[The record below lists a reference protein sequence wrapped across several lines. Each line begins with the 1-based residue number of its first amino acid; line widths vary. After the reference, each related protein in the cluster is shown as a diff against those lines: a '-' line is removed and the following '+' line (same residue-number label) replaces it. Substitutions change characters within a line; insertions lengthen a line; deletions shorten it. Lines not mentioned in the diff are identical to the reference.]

1 MSKPYD
7 IIRWQDEV
15 IDQNGDIMQEGTLH
29 DEVNMNRMEGG
40 ILESHLLATMLL
52 QQGIQQ
58 KQILADS
65 EGEIG
70 QVALTNSE
78 TFPFNNSIKTIALQK
93 QRDNL
98 NYRVITEV
106 ISADGEVGNVIVT
119 DKQLNGFK
127 IAFTGSAK
135 NVTIKYY
142 VQGGM
147 YQ

>member
-1 MSKPYD
+1 LYD
-7 IIRWQDEV
+7 IEKWLDEV
-15 IDQNGDIMQEGTLH
+15 RDQDGNIIQKGTPLSAR
-29 DEVNMNRMEGG
+29 NMNRMEHG
-40 ILESHLLATMLL
+40 INEGNLLATMLL
-52 QQGIQQ
+52 QQNLQQ
-58 KQILADS
+58 KRVLADL

>member
-58 KQILADS
+58 KQILADL

>member
-1 MSKPYD
+1 MYD
-7 IIRWQDEV
+7 IEKWLDEV
-15 IDQNGDIMQEGTLH
+15 RDQDGNIIQKGTPLSAR
-29 DEVNMNRMEGG
+29 NMNRMEDG
-40 ILESHLLATMLL
+40 IYEGNLIGAMLV
-52 QQGIQQ
+52 QQGLQQ
-58 KQILADS
+58 KQILADL

-93 QRDNL
+93 QRDTL
-98 NYRVITEV
+98 NYRVTTEV
-106 ISADGEVGNVIVT
+106 ISADGNVGEIKIT

>member
-1 MSKPYD
+1 MYD
-7 IIRWQDEV
+7 KTDWLDEV
-15 IDQNGDIMQEGTLH
+15 RDQDGNILQEGTPLSAR
-29 DEVNMNRMEGG
+29 NMNRIENG
-40 ILESHLLATMLL
+40 IYEANLLATMLS
-52 QQGIQQ
+52 QYNMQQ
-58 KQILADS
+58 KRALEDF

-93 QRDNL
+93 QRNNL